1 MSNKKD
7 QVCRRHDLWPPTP
20 VYHYSYLLLSF
31 DDDDCLDESGQPTKL
46 VYFDIFL
53 LPVWKWYNSI
63 FVTSGCV
70 ENPLKWLFRWCD
82 ASGCGVATVPERK
95 FLKRESLPIP
105 SSSSS
110 DYTYTSVD
118 KREKESCCRACS
130 IDGHLRHQFR
140 WISLSICVRPTWTY
154 RLDAIQQKSTDA
166 GDTMLLMPVHWFID
180 THAAAGA
187 AMAVHTSFPYRMSP
201 SERRRVGERRR
212 RFVQPTKGV
221 AARGLAGRS
230 SAISLHHRST
240 LFSDGVDKEVIH
252 IHALPRVPRG
262 FWLLLPL
269 VLMEP
274 ASFLSAGHVTRMFP
288 TNWIYYPHRRQH
300 STTPSPLSLSLCIY
314 IISMIFIHLD
324 ELCAAV
330 SPTELCMQKS
340 IVTRLARRLTTAETY
355 TGKKS
360 ICACI
365 FIATVSGKE
374 SNVMQS
380 PPPKRF
386 RWRGNWS
393 FRLRVCDEREIPK
406 R

>member
-1 MSNKKD
+1 MMWCKRMRCGYSSGEKIFKERIFANSLLLRLYIHISRQKRERELLPCVFYRWTPSSSIPVNFPFNLCETHLNISAWRNPTKVD
-7 QVCRRHDLWPPTP
+7 GCRRHDA
-20 VYHYSYLLLSF
+20 F
-31 DDDDCLDESGQPTKL
+31 DARSLIYRYTRGSR
-46 VYFDIFL
+46 
-53 LPVWKWYNSI
+53 S
-63 FVTSGCV
+63 SHGCAHIISV
-70 ENPLKWLFRWCD
+70 SN
-82 ASGCGVATVPERK
+82 VA
-95 FLKRESLPIP
+95 I
-105 SSSSS
+105 
-110 DYTYTSVD
+110 
-118 KREKESCCRACS
+118 RAEE
-130 IDGHLRHQFR
+130 GWR
-140 WISLSICVRPTWTY
+140 
-154 RLDAIQQKSTDA
+154 
-166 GDTMLLMPVHWFID
+166 
-180 THAAAGA
+180 
-187 AMAVHTSFPYRMSP
+187 
-201 SERRRVGERRR
+201 ERRR

-300 STTPSPLSLSLCIY
+300 STTPSPLSLSLSLCIY

-340 IVTRLARRLTTAETY
+340 IVTRLARRLTTVETY

-386 RWRGNWS
+386 RWGGNWS